1 MSSSPRRR
9 PPPPS
14 CLFIIGNVPSF
25 HRRRRGGGGPYV
37 YERGDLSFLCF
48 SRSVE
53 GIGGLHLL
61 SVLHPIST
69 HPIRGKNDGYKK
81 APQQKSAKKSPERTA
96 CVTRARWQRACWQ
109 VGPLTSASN
118 LISGVMRNF
127 LDHLLEPCGE
137 RPLRERRRSYHRIRT
152 FKEKKPGR
160 HETGHLRFC
169 QKEIPLPF

>member
-1 MSSSPRRR
+1 MS
-9 PPPPS
+9 
-14 CLFIIGNVPSF
+14 FF
-25 HRRRRGGGGPYV
+25 
-37 YERGDLSFLCF
+37 CF

-152 FKEKKPGR
+152 FKEKK
-160 HETGHLRFC
+160 TGQTRNGPP
-169 QKEIPLPF
+169 KILPEGNPVTFLGGI